1 MQRIEKIAQ
10 EKRDITPFMKRLIEK
25 GNPEYYSNQDIIR
38 LFFNSI
44 KNNYNKFKKNRY
56 VDYFMGYLY
65 DAARNKDLKTQIAET
80 FGLKDRYNGVISHR
94 EKRKKKEEKL
104 IKAAERIKSGGARS
118 GVVIADNIARLYNEY
133 DVASVDRDKTV
144 EKIKAK
150 KSLSKA
156 QQQIVD
162 RYATNKR

>member
-1 MQRIEKIAQ
+1 MRIMQPA
-10 EKRDITPFMKRLIEK
+10 T
-25 GNPEYYSNQDIIR
+25 IIGTT
-38 LFFNSI
+38 N
-44 KNNYNKFKKNRY
+44 
-56 VDYFMGYLY
+56 
-65 DAARNKDLKTQIAET
+65 
-80 FGLKDRYNGVISHR
+80 
-94 EKRKKKEEKL
+94 
-104 IKAAERIKSGGARS
+104 
-118 GVVIADNIARLYNEY
+118 NIARLYNEY